1 MTTTPK
7 PPYEFLADMLRGAH
21 PENAILYILGYG
33 LARFESEIPAV
44 AATTGMAEEDL
55 HELADEARLG
65 SDPSAPKIND
75 QHLVSQ
81 ALLREFCTTTSNG
94 PRMGH
99 YSTEYGARPDV
110 SPHSVAKLDGFV
122 EIDSKRT
129 EEVWGRVETN
139 LPAAIATAQAGRLFS
154 SPEHVATI
162 KDAIAL
168 HYARSF
174 DVKEHYDTLWKAF
187 LAAKTAGLRS
197 STELV
202 DQLHRL
208 KTGSTTAPT
217 AAEREAIIGEFL
229 SGTAN
234 LVNSGVM
241 FRYRVVY
248 YFKAASALIA
258 NAGLELLRAP
268 TNSEFLIGDVPVIT
282 TLRSGHRRGIEA
294 GVPIGSASVVAMP
307 LGPTLLVSLAKTDS
321 DQVLPA
327 EYVERLNTWQIEAAK
342 RSVFT
347 HQGSLLV
354 AWAAK
359 VRPRSVPGSGSR
371 P

>member
-1 MTTTPK
+1 
-7 PPYEFLADMLRGAH
+7 
-21 PENAILYILGYG
+21 
-33 LARFESEIPAV
+33 
-44 AATTGMAEEDL
+44 MAEEDL
-55 HELADEARLG
+55 NELADEARLG
-65 SDPSAPKIND
+65 SDPNAPKIND

-81 ALLREFCTTTSNG
+81 ALLREFCTTTPNG

-99 YSTEYGARPDV
+99 YSTEYGSRPDV

-122 EIDSKRT
+122 KIDSKRT

-139 LPAAIATAQAGRLFS
+139 LPAAISAAHAGNLFS
-154 SPEHVATI
+154 HPEHEATI
-162 KDAIAL
+162 KDALAL

-174 DVKEHYDTLWKAF
+174 DVKEHYDALWYAF
-187 LAAKTAGLRS
+187 LAAKTTALRNDP
-197 STELV
+197 ELL

-208 KTGSTTAPT
+208 KTGSSTTPT
-217 AAEREAIIGEFL
+217 AAEQEAIIGEFL
-229 SGTAN
+229 AGTAN

-248 YFKAASALIA
+248 YFKAASALVA

-268 TNSEFLIGDVPVIT
+268 TGSEFLIGDVPVIT
-282 TLRSGHRRGIEA
+282 TDRSGHRRGIEA
-294 GVPIGSASVVAMP
+294 GVPIGSAKVVAMP
-307 LGPTLLVSLAKTDS
+307 LSPTLLVSLAKTDS

-347 HQGSLLV
+347 RQSSPLV
-354 AWAAK
+354 AWAAT